1 MPRLLA
7 LLGTIALAA
16 LAWWGLRAGDA
27 VAPPAEVV
35 IDVAA
40 SEPVEDAR
48 RVALEA
54 TDALPALAGESPAVS
69 AAPVLDAAAQARAAR
84 FVELNRMA
92 IRALE
97 AGDPERA
104 CALFE
109 QCVKGVPDEPVF
121 ARNLAEALARAAQ
134 ARREREQPCASCVT
148 DLERALALAPERDD
162 LARLLER
169 WRKEL
174 HLEADFWRERSAHF
188 ELAYDGDRADILHGS
203 HRLIDVLER
212 AYEDLGLF
220 FGILPVEQG
229 RAPIRVVLHR
239 REGFG
244 ALTGLGDWAGGA
256 FDGTVRVP
264 IEDLAREERRLESI
278 LRHELVHA
286 FVLELG
292 GAGVP
297 GWLNEGLAQFLEPD
311 RERDVE
317 LARAALAGKA
327 WIELEELRGSLATW
341 DDQARIAQAYAQSL
355 ALVDHLA
362 RHYGERIPVALVAG
376 CAQGKDV
383 AATFREWTRVD
394 LAAAAGDLAA
404 ELAR

>member
-1 MPRLLA
+1 M
-7 LLGTIALAA
+7 LAA
-16 LAWWGLRAGDA
+16 GAWWGLRPDA
-27 VAPPAEVV
+27 EPRPQPVPQA
-35 IDVAA
+35 AA
-40 SEPVEDAR
+40 SVPVEEVR
-48 RVALEA
+48 RVPLEA
-54 TDALPALAGESPAVS
+54 QDVLPPRAGEEAALS
-69 AAPVLDAAAQARAAR
+69 AAPAQSLSEQARSAR

-109 QCVKGVPDEPVF
+109 QCVKGVPDEPIF
-121 ARNLAEALARAAQ
+121 ARNLAEALARRAH
-134 ARREREQPCASCVT
+134 ARREREQPCSSCIA
-148 DLERALALAPERDD
+148 DLELALTHAPERDD

-169 WRKEL
+169 WRQEAR
-174 HLEADFWRERSAHF
+174 LEADFWRERSQHF
-188 ELAYDGDRADILHGS
+188 ELAYDGDRNDILHGS
-203 HRLIDVLER
+203 HRLIEMLER
-212 AYEDLGLF
+212 AYDDLALH
-220 FGILPVEQG
+220 FGILPVEKG
-229 RAPIRVVLHR
+229 RAPIRVALHR

-292 GAGVP
+292 GPAVP
-297 GWLNEGLAQFLEPD
+297 GWLNEGLAQWLEPE
-311 RERDVE
+311 RVRDVE
-317 LARAALAGKA
+317 LARAALAGKE
-327 WIELEELRGSLATW
+327 WIALDELRGSLSTW
-341 DDQARIAQAYAQSL
+341 QDTARIAQAYAQSL
-355 ALVDHLA
+355 VLVDHLS
-362 RHYGERIPVALVAG
+362 RHWGERIPVALVAG

-383 AATFREWTRVD
+383 EATFREWTRVD
-394 LAAAAGDLAA
+394 LHVAAGDLVA